1 VKKMILALLTS
12 AALAAGLSGC
22 FAPAELDE
30 GPAPT
35 PPAAADA
42 PVAEDAVGDTAEA
55 PEVETP
61 ELTLGT
67 LGGDGFV
74 YDDGLK
80 VVISAGEAYQP
91 SEWAAYDEAPGYL
104 RFVVTLQNDTA
115 GVWDPSMFT
124 TTLSS
129 GGMEMSEVFDSEK
142 LGESPYTPLLPGQSV
157 SFSIAYGV
165 LDEKDT
171 VLSVSPDWDHESV
184 LFTEDGKA

>member
-1 VKKMILALLTS
+1 VKKTILALLTS

-42 PVAEDAVGDTAEA
+42 PVPEDAVGDTAEA

-91 SEWAAYDEAPGYL
+91 SEWAAYEEAPAVRRDGAERHRRPVGPVDVLHHDEL
-104 RFVVTLQNDTA
+104 RR
-115 GVWDPSMFT
+115 
-124 TTLSS
+124 
-129 GGMEMSEVFDSEK
+129 
-142 LGESPYTPLLPGQSV
+142 
-157 SFSIAYGV
+157 YG
-165 LDEKDT
+165 DERG
-171 VLSVSPDWDHESV
+171 LR
-184 LFTEDGKA
+184 LRQAR

>member
-1 VKKMILALLTS
+1 
-12 AALAAGLSGC
+12 
-22 FAPAELDE
+22 LDE

-35 PPAAADA
+35 PPAAANA
-42 PVAEDAVGDTAEA
+42 PAPEDAVGDAAEA

-91 SEWAAYDEAPGYL
+91 SEWAAYEEAPGYL
-104 RFVVTLQNDTA
+104 RFVVTVQTDDV
-115 GVWDPSMFT
+115 GWWDPLMFY

-129 GGMEMSEVFDSEK
+129 VGMEMSEVFVSDK
-142 LGESPYTPLLPGQSV
+142 LGEIPSTPLLPGQSV

-165 LDEKDT
+165 LDVKDT
-171 VLSVSPDWDHESV
+171 VLNVMPDWDHESV